1 MGHSSDSVV
10 AWLRENGSDEVRAGM
25 LRYAIPNERAF
36 GLAMRD
42 MKSYARKIGKDHDLA
57 LALWESGWYEAR
69 TVAVFIA
76 EPAAMTSAQM
86 DTWAADFDSWAI
98 CDTACFHLF
107 DRTRHAWSKVPRWAK
122 ARSEFKKRAAFA
134 LLWGL
139 SIHDKEADDE
149 RFLDALE
156 WIEHGARD
164 DRLYVKKSV
173 DMALRAI
180 GKRTRPLNDAACDI
194 AARLAAEPDRAPSWI
209 GRHALR
215 ELESER
221 VQARLGG
228 ERPEESP

>member
-1 MGHSSDSVV
+1 VTHSSDSVL
-10 AWLRENGSDEVRAGM
+10 AWLRENASEEARAGM
-25 LRYAIPNERAF
+25 QRYAIPNDRAF

-42 MKSYARKIGKDHDLA
+42 MKKYAKEIGKDHDLA
-57 LALWESGWYEAR
+57 LTLWESGWYEAR

-76 EPAAMTSAQM
+76 EPSAMTSAQM
-86 DTWAADFDSWAI
+86 DAWAADFDNWAI

-107 DRTRHAWSKVPRWAK
+107 DRTRHAWGKVPKWAR

-139 SIHDKEADDE
+139 SFHDKEADDE
-149 RFLDALE
+149 RFVEALA
-156 WIEHGARD
+156 WIEQGAQD

-180 GKRTRPLNDAACDI
+180 GKRSRTLNTVARNV
-194 AARLAAEPDRAPSWI
+194 AARLAADPARAPSWV

-215 ELESER
+215 ELESVR
-221 VQARLGG
+221 VQERL
-228 ERPEESP
+228 

>member
-1 MGHSSDSVV
+1 MTHTTDSVL
-10 AWLRENGSDEVRAGM
+10 AWLRENGSEEAREGM
-25 LRYAIPNERAF
+25 LRYAIPNDRAF

-42 MKSYARKIGKDHDLA
+42 MKAYAKRVGKDHDLA
-57 LALWESGWYEAR
+57 LALWETGWYEAR
-69 TVAVFIA
+69 TVAAFIA

-86 DTWAADFDSWAI
+86 DAWAADFDNWAI

-107 DRTRHAWSKVPRWAK
+107 DRTRHAWSKVPKWAR

-139 SIHDKEADDE
+139 SFHDKEADDE
-149 RFLDALE
+149 RFVDALA
-156 WIEHGARD
+156 WIEQGAQD
-164 DRLYVKKSV
+164 DRDYVKKSV

-180 GKRTRPLNDAACDI
+180 GKRNRVLNDAARDVS
-194 AARLAAEPDRAPSWI
+194 ARLATDPARAPSWI

-221 VQARLGG
+221 VQGKL
-228 ERPEESP
+228 

>member
-1 MGHSSDSVV
+1 MTHTTDSVL
-10 AWLRENGSDEVRAGM
+10 AWLRDNASEEAREGM
-25 LRYAIPNERAF
+25 LRYGIPNERAF

-42 MKSYARKIGKDHDLA
+42 MKACAKQIGKDHDLA
-57 LALWESGWYEAR
+57 LTLWETGWYEAR
-69 TVAVFIA
+69 TVAAFIA
-76 EPAAMTSAQM
+76 DPSAMTSAQM
-86 DTWAADFDSWAI
+86 DAWAADFDSWAI

-107 DRTRHAWSKVPRWAK
+107 DRTDDAWGKVPKWAG

-139 SIHDKEADDE
+139 SFHDKEAADE
-149 RFLDALE
+149 RFVDALA

-164 DRLYVKKSV
+164 ERLYVKKSV

-180 GKRTRPLNDAACDI
+180 GKRNRKLNDAARDV
-194 AARLAAEPDRAPSWI
+194 AARLAAEPERAPSWI

-221 VQARLGG
+221 VQAKL
-228 ERPEESP
+228 PA

>member
-1 MGHSSDSVV
+1 VTHSSESVL
-10 AWLRENGSDEVRAGM
+10 AWLQENGSEETRAGM

-42 MKSYARKIGKDHDLA
+42 MKSYARVIGKDHDLA
-57 LALWESGWYEAR
+57 LTLWESGWYEAR

-76 EPAAMTSAQM
+76 EPSAMTSAQM
-86 DTWAADFDSWAI
+86 DAWAADFDSWAI

-107 DRTRHAWSKVPRWAK
+107 DRTSHAWGKVPKWAR

-139 SIHDKEADDE
+139 SFHDKEAEDE
-149 RFLDALE
+149 RFVDALA
-156 WIEHGARD
+156 WVEHGAQD
-164 DRLYVKKSV
+164 ERLYVKKSV

-180 GKRTRPLNDAACDI
+180 GKRNGVLNAAARDV
-194 AARLAAEPDRAPSWI
+194 AARLAADPARATGWI

-221 VQARLGG
+221 VQARL
-228 ERPEESP
+228 